1 MLGFLSFEP
10 SLRIIVNESIIKI
23 TRIYIIM
30 SKSNLNEE
38 YLIKSLDNENNVGIE
53 NLSTRKIKSIK
64 NDYLQQLQLSRDD
77 LKNYHTKLKEY
88 RFVDDLTNIQYG
100 RYIRWISLKNPE
112 KLCLT
117 TGGVIIDIQLLE
129 DGIYILCKNFRNNR
143 MKIKIDECF
152 IFQKLTDQEKMII
165 AALDYLEK

>member
-1 MLGFLSFEP
+1 
-10 SLRIIVNESIIKI
+10 
-23 TRIYIIM
+23 M
-30 SKSNLNEE
+30 SKLNEE
-38 YLIKSLDNENNVGIE
+38 YLIKSLDNENNSGIE
-53 NLSTRKIKSIK
+53 NLSTRKIKAIK
-64 NDYLQQLQLSRDD
+64 NDYLQQLQLSRDE
-77 LKNYHTKLKEY
+77 LKDYHKKLKEY

-129 DGIYILCKNFRNNR
+129 DGIYILCKNFRNKR

-152 IFQKLTDQEKMII
+152 IFQKLTDQEKTII

>member
-1 MLGFLSFEP
+1 
-10 SLRIIVNESIIKI
+10 
-23 TRIYIIM
+23 M

-53 NLSTRKIKSIK
+53 NLSTRKIKSLK

-129 DGIYILCKNFRNNR
+129 DGIYILCKNFRNKR

-152 IFQKLTDQEKMII
+152 IFQKLTDQEKTII

>member
-1 MLGFLSFEP
+1 M
-10 SLRIIVNESIIKI
+10 
-23 TRIYIIM
+23 RIYIIM

-53 NLSTRKIKSIK
+53 NLSTRKIKSLK

-77 LKNYHTKLKEY
+77 LKNYHSKLKEY

-129 DGIYILCKNFRNNR
+129 DGIYILCKNFRNKR

-152 IFQKLTDQEKMII
+152 IFQKLTDQEKTII

>member
-1 MLGFLSFEP
+1 M
-10 SLRIIVNESIIKI
+10 
-23 TRIYIIM
+23 
-30 SKSNLNEE
+30 SNLNEE

-53 NLSTRKIKSIK
+53 NLSTRKIKSLK

-129 DGIYILCKNFRNNR
+129 DGIYILCKNFRNKR

-152 IFQKLTDQEKMII
+152 IFQKLTDQEKTII
-165 AALDYLEK
+165 SALDYLEK

>member
-1 MLGFLSFEP
+1 
-10 SLRIIVNESIIKI
+10 
-23 TRIYIIM
+23 M

>member
-1 MLGFLSFEP
+1 
-10 SLRIIVNESIIKI
+10 
-23 TRIYIIM
+23 M
-30 SKSNLNEE
+30 SKLNEE
-38 YLIKSLDNENNVGIE
+38 YLIKSLDNENNSGIE
-53 NLSTRKIKSIK
+53 NLSTRKIKAIK
-64 NDYLQQLQLSRDD
+64 NDYLQQLQLSREK
-77 LKNYHTKLKEY
+77 LKEYHNKLKEY

-129 DGIYILCKNFRNNR
+129 DGIYILCKNFRNKR

-152 IFQKLTDQEKMII
+152 IFQKLTDQEKTII